1 MAILKCKMCGGD
13 LNITAD
19 EKIVECEFCG
29 TTQTIPDGSDEKKTN
44 LFNRANRLRI
54 ANEFDKA
61 AGIYESIIAE
71 FPDEAESYWGLCL
84 CKFGI
89 EYVDDPK
96 TAKKIPTC
104 HRTSFESIFDDENYK
119 MATTKSD
126 VIAQG
131 VYKEE
136 ATVID
141 NLQKDI
147 LSIVH
152 KEEPFDVFI
161 CYKETDEL
169 GQRTQDSVLAQD
181 IYDALTDKGFKVFF
195 SRITLEDKLGKQYEP
210 YIFAALTSA
219 KVMLA
224 IGTKEEY
231 YNAVWVKNEWSR
243 FLALMDKDKSKML
256 IPCYR
261 DIDPYDMP
269 QEFKNLQG
277 QDMSKL
283 GFLQD
288 LVRGVSKIV
297 APEQNKPV
305 NAEPVPTTSANAT
318 TDSLLKRVFMFL
330 EDGNWKSAEEYCEKV
345 LDIDPECAEAY
356 LGKLMSSIHSRRKCD
371 LVNSENEL
379 EKNPNYQKIL
389 RFGNEALKKE
399 LAEYVK
405 RIHELKAQRSVQ
417 QTYSKALE
425 QMQTNTISSYKNAIN
440 YLQSIRDYKDATE
453 LIEKCKKRIEK
464 LEEEVRQ
471 KAKIDKENAEI
482 ARKNREY
489 DKAIGLMK
497 GENSNDYAQAM
508 RIFQSLP
515 GWKDSDDKKAECD
528 RIIHELVSKEKE
540 LKAEKEHKE
549 ELARKKAEESA
560 RKTKLVLKIAT
571 PIFIV
576 GIIFVV
582 ILTSVIIPNN
592 RYNEAIKLMD
602 SGEYKTAIA
611 RFEKLNGHKDSEEKI
626 VECKNILNEN
636 KYNEALQKYN
646 DGNLAE
652 SLPVFFEMIDY
663 KDSKNIIKESAV
675 KLKTRIATGVE
686 HSVGLKADGTV
697 VAVGHNEYGQCNVQ
711 DWTDIVAVSAGNF
724 HTVGLKSNGTVVA
737 TGHNDTGECDVMG
750 WTDIIA
756 ISTGSDH
763 TVGLKSNGTVVAVGS
778 NHSDFNALNVLDW
791 TDIIAI
797 AGGDYATYGLRSDGT
812 VITTNP
818 YEKDGLLKWENIVDI
833 SADSHIIAI
842 NKEGKIV
849 TLKKGQYGEGKA
861 SEWEEKFIAAYAGSY
876 HTVGLTEKG
885 ILKFVGLDHGPR
897 SFSGWTTDIIAV
909 SSRRYHTIGL
919 RADGSVVATG
929 ETKSGKCDV
938 QDWNLLK

>member
-19 EKIVECEFCG
+19 EKIIECEFCG
-29 TTQTIPDGSDEKKTN
+29 TTQTIPDGNDEKKTN

-119 MATTKSD
+119 MAIEKSD

-210 YIFAALTSA
+210 YIFAALNSA

-243 FLALMDKDKSKML
+243 YLALMETDKSKML

-288 LVRGVSKIV
+288 LVRGISKIV

-305 NAEPVPTTSANAT
+305 NAEPAPTTSANAT
-318 TDSLLKRVFMFL
+318 TDSLLKRVFLFL

-345 LDIDPECAEAY
+345 LDINPECAEAY
-356 LGKLMSSIHSRRKCD
+356 LGKLMSNTHSRRKSD

-405 RIHELKAQRSVQ
+405 KIHELKSQRAVQ
-417 QTYSKALE
+417 QTYSKATE
-425 QMQTNTISSYKNAIN
+425 QIRINTIESHKMAIS
-440 YLQSIRDYKDATE
+440 YLQQISDYRDAAE
-453 LIEKCKKRIEK
+453 LIEKSRLIIKK
-464 LEEEVRQ
+464 LEVQ
-471 KAKIDKENAEI
+471 AKADAENA
-482 ARKNREY
+482 RRNREY

-497 GENSNDYAQAM
+497 GENSNNYAQAM
-508 RIFQSLP
+508 KIFQSLS
-515 GWKDSDDKKAECD
+515 GWKDSDSKKTECD
-528 RIIHELVSKEKE
+528 RIIHELVAKE
-540 LKAEKEHKE
+540 KAEKAEREKAE
-549 ELARKKAEESA
+549 EIARQQAEESA

-592 RYNEAIKLMD
+592 KYNEAIKLMD
-602 SGEYKTAIA
+602 AGEYKTAIA
-611 RFEKLNGHKDSEEKI
+611 RFERLNGHKDSEKKI
-626 VECKNILNEN
+626 TECKNILHEN

-663 KDSKNIIKESAV
+663 KDSKNIIKENAI
-675 KLKTRIATGVE
+675 KLKTRIATGSE
-686 HSVGLKADGTV
+686 HSVGLKSDGTV
-697 VAVGHNEYGQCNVQ
+697 VATKYRGNSYYGQCDVS
-711 DWTDIVAVSAGNF
+711 DWTDIIAIAAGSF
-724 HTVGLKSNGTVVA
+724 HTVGLKADRTVVSA
-737 TGHNDTGECDVMG
+737 GYNRYGQCDVSN
-750 WTDIIA
+750 WTDIISVVA
-756 ISTGSDH
+756 GDDH
-763 TVGLKSNGTVVAVGS
+763 TVGLKSNGTVVAVGQS
-778 NHSDFNALNVLDW
+778 SEYFNPLDVSGW

-797 AGGDYATYGLRSDGT
+797 AAGDNGTYGLRSDGT
-812 VITTNP
+812 VVTTNQ
-818 YEKDGLLKWENIVDI
+818 YEKEEVSKWENIVDI
-833 SADSHIIAI
+833 SAGSHIIGI

-849 TLKKGQYGEGKA
+849 TLEKGQYGEGKA
-861 SEWEEKFIAAYAGSY
+861 SEWEENFIAAYAGSF

-885 ILKFVGLDHGPR
+885 VVKFVGLDHGPR

-919 RADGSVVATG
+919 RADGSVLATG

>member
-13 LNITAD
+13 LNVTAD

-29 TTQTIPDGSDEKKTN
+29 TTQTIPEVSDEKKTN

-54 ANEFDKA
+54 ANDFDKA

-119 MATTKSD
+119 TAVEKAD

-210 YIFAALTSA
+210 YIFAALNSA

-243 FLALMDKDKSKML
+243 YLALMETDKSKML

-288 LVRGVSKIV
+288 LVRGISKIV

-305 NAEPVPTTSANAT
+305 NAEPAPTTSANAT
-318 TDSLLKRVFMFL
+318 TDSLLKRAFIFL

-356 LGKLMSSIHSRRKCD
+356 LGKLMSNTRTRKQ
-371 LVNSENEL
+371 NEL
-379 EKNPNYQKIL
+379 SNLKNTYENNPNYQKIC
-389 RFGNEALKKE
+389 RFGSEQLKKE
-399 LAEYVK
+399 LAEYIK
-405 RIHELKAQRSVQ
+405 IINRRSAEEFDR
-417 QTYSKALE
+417 QTYVKATD
-425 QMQTNTISSYKNAIN
+425 QIRINTIDSLGTAIN
-440 YLQSIRDYKDATE
+440 YLQQISDYRDAE
-453 LIEKCKKRIEK
+453 ALIEKCRLGIKK
-464 LEEEVRQ
+464 LEVQ
-471 KAKIDKENAEI
+471 AKADAEN

-515 GWKDSDDKKAECD
+515 GWKDSDSKKAECD
-528 RIIHELVSKEKE
+528 RIIHELVAKE
-540 LKAEKEHKE
+540 KAEKAEREKAE
-549 ELARKKAEESA
+549 DLARQKAEEYA

-576 GIIFVV
+576 CIIFVV

-592 RYNEAIKLMD
+592 KYNEAIKLMD
-602 SGEYKTAIA
+602 AGEYKTAIA
-611 RFEKLNGHKDSEEKI
+611 RFEKLNGHKDSKEKI
-626 VECKNILNEN
+626 TECKNILNEN
-636 KYNEALQKYN
+636 KYNDAFKKYN
-646 DGNLAE
+646 DGNMAE
-652 SLPVFFEMIDY
+652 SLPIFFEMIDY
-663 KDSKNIIKESAV
+663 KDSKSIIKESAD
-675 KLKTRIATGVE
+675 KLKTRIATGSE

-711 DWTDIVAVSAGNF
+711 DWTDIIAISAGSF
-724 HTVGLKSNGTVVA
+724 HTVGLKANGTVVA
-737 TGHNDTGECDVMG
+737 TGLGSNGECDVSD
-750 WTDIIA
+750 WANIIA
-756 ISTGSDH
+756 ISAGNDH
-763 TVGLKSNGTVVAVGS
+763 TVGLKSDGTVVVAGDEDGELDFS
-778 NHSDFNALNVLDW
+778 NW
-791 TDIIAI
+791 TNITAI
-797 AGGDYATYGLRSDGT
+797 AAGYFDTYGVKSDGT
-812 VITTNP
+812 VVTTNK
-818 YEKDGLLKWENIVDI
+818 YETEKVGSWTNIKDI
-833 SADSHIIAI
+833 SAYMHVIALSNDGNVFATEHGRYGEGSATEWKNIIAI
-842 NKEGKIV
+842 
-849 TLKKGQYGEGKA
+849 
-861 SEWEEKFIAAYAGSY
+861 YAGSH
-876 HTVGLTEKG
+876 HTVAINEIGSVG
-885 ILKFVGLDHGPR
+885 FVGINGGKCNFD
-897 SFSGWTTDIIAV
+897 GWSEIIAI
-909 SSRRYHTIGL
+909 SSARDHTIGL
-919 RADGSVVATG
+919 KADGSVIATG
-929 ETKSGKCDV
+929 ETKNGKCDV
-938 QDWNLLK
+938 QEWNLLK

>member
-13 LNITAD
+13 LNVTD
-19 EKIVECEFCG
+19 DKKIIECEFCG

-136 ATVID
+136 ANVID

-210 YIFAALTSA
+210 YIFAALNSA

-243 FLALMDKDKSKML
+243 YLALMESDKSKML

-288 LVRGVSKIV
+288 LVRGISKIV
-297 APEQNKPV
+297 TPEQNKPV
-305 NAEPVPTTSANAT
+305 NAEPAPTISANAT
-318 TDSLLKRVFMFL
+318 TDSLLKRAFMFL

-356 LGKLMSSIHSRRKCD
+356 LGKLMSNTHSRRKRD

-405 RIHELKAQRSVQ
+405 RIHELKAQRAVQ

-515 GWKDSDDKKAECD
+515 DWKDSDSKKTECD
-528 RIIHELVSKEKE
+528 RIIHELVAKE
-540 LKAEKEHKE
+540 KAEKAEREKAE
-549 ELARKKAEESA
+549 ELARQQAEEST

-592 RYNEAIKLMD
+592 KYNEAIKLMD
-602 SGEYKTAIA
+602 AGEYKTAIV

-663 KDSKNIIKESAV
+663 KDSKNIIKESAD
-675 KLKTRIATGVE
+675 KLKTRIATGAE

-711 DWTDIVAVSAGNF
+711 DCTDIVAVSAGNF

-737 TGHNDTGECDVMG
+737 TGLGDNGECDISA
-750 WTDIIA
+750 WSDIIA
-756 ISTGSDH
+756 ISAGNDH
-763 TVGLKSNGTVVAVGS
+763 TVGLKSDGTVVAVGES
-778 NHSDFNALNVLDW
+778 NGEFRALNVSEW
-791 TDIIAI
+791 TNIVAI
-797 AGGDYATYGLRSDGT
+797 AAGYFDTYGLKSDGT
-812 VITTNP
+812 VVTTTKFTAETVSN
-818 YEKDGLLKWENIVDI
+818 WTNIKDI
-833 SADSHIIAI
+833 SAHMHAIALAKDGELFATERGRYGEGSATEWKNIISIYAGSFHTVAINEIGSVGFVGINGGKCNFDGWSEIIAI
-842 NKEGKIV
+842 
-849 TLKKGQYGEGKA
+849 
-861 SEWEEKFIAAYAGSY
+861 SSAG
-876 HTVGLTEKG
+876 
-885 ILKFVGLDHGPR
+885 D
-897 SFSGWTTDIIAV
+897 
-909 SSRRYHTIGL
+909 HTIGL
-919 RADGSVVATG
+919 RADGSVIATG
-929 ETKSGKCDV
+929 ETENGKCNV
-938 QDWNLLK
+938 TDWNLLK

>member
-13 LNITAD
+13 LNVTD
-19 EKIVECEFCG
+19 DKKIIECEFCG

-136 ATVID
+136 ANVID

-210 YIFAALTSA
+210 YIFAALNSA

-243 FLALMDKDKSKML
+243 YLALMESDKSKML

-288 LVRGVSKIV
+288 LVRGISKIV
-297 APEQNKPV
+297 TPEQNKPV
-305 NAEPVPTTSANAT
+305 NAEPAPTISANAT
-318 TDSLLKRVFMFL
+318 TDSLLKRAFMFL

-356 LGKLMSSIHSRRKCD
+356 LGKLMSNTHSRRKRD

-405 RIHELKAQRSVQ
+405 RIHELKAQRAVQ

-515 GWKDSDDKKAECD
+515 DWKDSDSKKTECD
-528 RIIHELVSKEKE
+528 RIIHELVAKE
-540 LKAEKEHKE
+540 KAEKAEREKAE
-549 ELARKKAEESA
+549 ELARQQAEEST

-592 RYNEAIKLMD
+592 KYNEAIKLMD
-602 SGEYKTAIA
+602 AGEYKTAIV

-663 KDSKNIIKESAV
+663 KDSKNIIKESAD
-675 KLKTRIATGVE
+675 KLKTRIATGAE

-737 TGHNDTGECDVMG
+737 TGLGDNGECDISA
-750 WTDIIA
+750 WSDIIA
-756 ISTGSDH
+756 ISAGNDH
-763 TVGLKSNGTVVAVGS
+763 TVGLKSDGTVVAVGES
-778 NHSDFNALNVLDW
+778 NGEFRALNVSEW
-791 TDIIAI
+791 TNIVAI
-797 AGGDYATYGLRSDGT
+797 AAGYFDTYGVKSDGT
-812 VITTNP
+812 VVTTNKFTA
-818 YEKDGLLKWENIVDI
+818 ETVSNWTNIKDI
-833 SADSHIIAI
+833 SAHMHAIALAKDGELFATERGRYGEGSATEWKNIISIYAGSFHTVAINEIGSVGFVGINGGKCNFDGWSEIIAI
-842 NKEGKIV
+842 
-849 TLKKGQYGEGKA
+849 
-861 SEWEEKFIAAYAGSY
+861 SSAG
-876 HTVGLTEKG
+876 
-885 ILKFVGLDHGPR
+885 D
-897 SFSGWTTDIIAV
+897 
-909 SSRRYHTIGL
+909 HTIGL
-919 RADGSVVATG
+919 RADGSVIATG
-929 ETKSGKCDV
+929 ETENGKCNV
-938 QDWNLLK
+938 TDWNLLK

>member
-29 TTQTIPDGSDEKKTN
+29 TTQTIPEVSDEKKTN

-71 FPDEAESYWGLCL
+71 FPNEAESYWGLCL

-119 MATTKSD
+119 MALEKSD

-169 GQRTQDSVLAQD
+169 GQRAQDSVLAQD

-210 YIFAALTSA
+210 YIFAALNSA

-243 FLALMDKDKSKML
+243 YLALMESDKSKML

-288 LVRGVSKIV
+288 LVRGISKIV

-305 NAEPVPTTSANAT
+305 NAEPAPTTSANAT
-318 TDSLLKRVFMFL
+318 TDSLLKRAFMFL

-345 LDIDPECAEAY
+345 LDINPECAEAY
-356 LGKLMSSIHSRRKCD
+356 LGKLMSSTHSRRKSD
-371 LVNSENEL
+371 LVNYENEL

-405 RIHELKAQRSVQ
+405 RIHELKAQRAVQ
-417 QTYSKALE
+417 QTYSKATE
-425 QMQTNTISSYKNAIN
+425 QIRINTIESHKMAIS
-440 YLQSIRDYKDATE
+440 YLQQISDYKDVAE
-453 LIEKCKKRIEK
+453 LIEKSRLIIKK
-464 LEEEVRQ
+464 LEVQ
-471 KAKIDKENAEI
+471 AKADAENA
-482 ARKNREY
+482 RRNREY

-515 GWKDSDDKKAECD
+515 GWKDSDSKKTECD
-528 RIIHELVSKEKE
+528 RIIHELVAIE
-540 LKAEKEHKE
+540 KAEKAEREKAE
-549 ELARKKAEESA
+549 ELARQQAEESA
-560 RKTKLVLKIAT
+560 RQTKLVLKIAT

-592 RYNEAIKLMD
+592 KYNDAIKLMD
-602 SGEYKTAIA
+602 AGEYKTAIA

-626 VECKNILNEN
+626 TECKNILNEN
-636 KYNEALQKYN
+636 KYNDALQKYN

-663 KDSKNIIKESAV
+663 KDSKNIIKESAD
-675 KLKTRIATGVE
+675 KLKTRIATGAE

-697 VAVGHNEYGQCNVQ
+697 VAVGHNEYGQCDVQ

-724 HTVGLKSNGTVVA
+724 HTVGLKADGTVVA
-737 TGHNDTGECDVMG
+737 TGLGGNGECDVSG
-750 WTDIIA
+750 WTDIVA
-756 ISTGSDH
+756 ISAGNDH
-763 TVGLKSNGTVVAVGS
+763 TVGLKANGTVVAVGEERD
-778 NHSDFNALNVLDW
+778 DFRALQVSEW
-791 TDIIAI
+791 TDITAI
-797 AGGDYATYGLRSDGT
+797 AAGYFDTFGVKADGSVVATNTIDSMAET
-812 VITTNP
+812 VSNWTNV
-818 YEKDGLLKWENIVDI
+818 KDI
-833 SADSHIIAI
+833 SAHMHAIALANDGNVFSAGGGRYGEGSATEWKNIISIYAGSFHTVAINEIGSVGFVGINGGKCNFDGWSEIIAI
-842 NKEGKIV
+842 
-849 TLKKGQYGEGKA
+849 
-861 SEWEEKFIAAYAGSY
+861 SSAG
-876 HTVGLTEKG
+876 
-885 ILKFVGLDHGPR
+885 D
-897 SFSGWTTDIIAV
+897 
-909 SSRRYHTIGL
+909 HTIGL
-919 RADGSVVATG
+919 RADGSVIATG
-929 ETKSGKCDV
+929 ETENGKCNV
-938 QDWNLLK
+938 TDWNLLK

>member
-104 HRTSFESIFDDENYK
+104 HRTSFDSIFDDENYK
-119 MATTKSD
+119 MAFEKSD

-152 KEEPFDVFI
+152 KEDPFDVFI

-181 IYDALTDKGFKVFF
+181 IYDALADKGFKVFF

-210 YIFAALTSA
+210 YIFAALNSA

-243 FLALMDKDKSKML
+243 FLALMEKDKGKML

-288 LVRGVSKIV
+288 LVRGITKIIS
-297 APEQNKPV
+297 PEQEKQV
-305 NAEPVPTTSANAT
+305 QTEAAAPTTANAT
-318 TDSLLKRVFMFL
+318 VDSLLKRAFMFL

-345 LDIDPECAEAY
+345 LDINPECAEAY
-356 LGKLMSSIHSRRKCD
+356 LGKLMSNTHSRRKSD
-371 LVNSENEL
+371 LVNYENEL

-405 RIHELKAQRSVQ
+405 RIHDLKAQRAVQ

-425 QMQTNTISSYKNAIN
+425 QMQTNTISSYNNAIN
-440 YLQSIRDYKDATE
+440 YLQSIPDYKDSTE
-453 LIEKCKKRIEK
+453 LIERCKKRIEK
-464 LEEEVRQ
+464 LEEEARQ

-497 GENSNDYAQAM
+497 GENSNVYAQAM
-508 RIFQSLP
+508 RIFQSLT
-515 GWKDSDDKKAECD
+515 GWKDSDSKKAECD
-528 RIIHELVSKEKE
+528 RIIHELVAKE
-540 LKAEKEHKE
+540 KAEKAEREKAE
-549 ELARKKAEESA
+549 DLARQKAEESA
-560 RKTKLVLKIAT
+560 RKTKLVLKIVT

-576 GIIFVV
+576 CIIFVV

-592 RYNEAIKLMD
+592 KYNEAIKLMD
-602 SGEYKTAIA
+602 AGEYKTAIA
-611 RFEKLNGHKDSEEKI
+611 RFEKLNGHKDSKEKI
-626 VECKNILNEN
+626 TECKNILNEN
-636 KYNEALQKYN
+636 KYNDAFKKYN
-646 DGNLAE
+646 DGNMAE
-652 SLPVFFEMIDY
+652 SLPIFFEMIDY
-663 KDSKNIIKESAV
+663 KDSKSIIKESAD
-675 KLKTRIATGVE
+675 KLKTRIATGSE

-711 DWTDIVAVSAGNF
+711 DWTDIIAISAGGF
-724 HTVGLKSNGTVVA
+724 HTVGLKANGTVVA
-737 TGHNDTGECDVMG
+737 TGLGSNGECDVSD
-750 WTDIIA
+750 WANIIA
-756 ISTGSDH
+756 ISAGNDH
-763 TVGLKSNGTVVAVGS
+763 TVGLKSDGTIVVAGDEDGELDFS
-778 NHSDFNALNVLDW
+778 NW
-791 TDIIAI
+791 TNITAI
-797 AGGDYATYGLRSDGT
+797 AAGYFDTYGVKSDGT
-812 VITTNP
+812 VVTTNK
-818 YEKDGLLKWENIVDI
+818 YETEKVGSWTNIKDI
-833 SADSHIIAI
+833 SAYMHVIALSNDGNVFATEHGRYGEGSATEWKNIIAI
-842 NKEGKIV
+842 
-849 TLKKGQYGEGKA
+849 
-861 SEWEEKFIAAYAGSY
+861 YAGSH
-876 HTVGLTEKG
+876 HTVAINEIGSVG
-885 ILKFVGLDHGPR
+885 FVGLNGGKCNFDEWR
-897 SFSGWTTDIIAV
+897 WSEIIAI
-909 SSRRYHTIGL
+909 SSAGDHTIGL
-919 RADGSVVATG
+919 RADGSVIATG
-929 ETKSGKCDV
+929 ETKNGKCDV
-938 QDWNLLK
+938 QEWNLFK

>member
-19 EKIVECEFCG
+19 EKIIECEFCG

-119 MATTKSD
+119 MAIEKSD

-210 YIFAALTSA
+210 YIFAALNSA

-243 FLALMDKDKSKML
+243 FLSLMEKDKTKTL

-288 LVRGVSKIV
+288 LVRGITKLIK
-297 APEQNKPV
+297 PEQETV
-305 NAEPVPTTSANAT
+305 VVETMASVSAAGSA
-318 TDSLLKRVFMFL
+318 DPLLKRAFLFL
-330 EDGNWKSAEEYCEKV
+330 EDGNWQSADEYCEKV
-345 LDIDPECAEAY
+345 LDINPECAEAY
-356 LGKLMSSIHSRRKCD
+356 IGKLMSTLRIKKRENLK
-371 LVNSENEL
+371 NSALPFDNNDSYL
-379 EKNPNYQKIL
+379 KAI
-389 RFGNEALKKE
+389 RFGDDKIK
-399 LAEYVK
+399 
-405 RIHELKAQRSVQ
+405 
-417 QTYSKALE
+417 
-425 QMQTNTISSYKNAIN
+425 
-440 YLQSIRDYKDATE
+440 TE
-453 LIEKCKKRIEK
+453 LISAVKYIKERNEEQRKDEIYADACAKMRKST
-464 LEEEVRQ
+464 LEDY
-471 KAKIDKENAEI
+471 KA
-482 ARKNREY
+482 
-489 DKAIGLMK
+489 AIMLFK
-497 GENSNDYAQAM
+497 TIPSH
-508 RIFQSLP
+508 
-515 GWKDSDDKKAECD
+515 KDSSTLITEC
-528 RIIHELVSKEKE
+528 E
-540 LKAEKEHKE
+540 
-549 ELARKKAEESA
+549 KKAEELKISIA
-560 RKTKLVLKIAT
+560 EAEKDSRYNKAVTFMKRNTKIDYRDARSIFASLKDWKDSPALLEECRKKLSELEARDLQRKKEEQEQAKIRNEKLKEYEKLFPNYKDKLKLTERIKNQTAKIKTLESRKTEGEKGSRSIKTFCGVCFGAGAFGALVGFGTNSGGLATFGTIYGVIMGSLLFLCYKSDHKKDKEIKEAKKALNDLNLKLDELNKI
-571 PIFIV
+571 P
-576 GIIFVV
+576 
-582 ILTSVIIPNN
+582 S
-592 RYNEAIKLMD
+592 
-602 SGEYKTAIA
+602 
-611 RFEKLNGHKDSEEKI
+611 FESWCREEK
-626 VECKNILNEN
+626 
-636 KYNEALQKYN
+636 
-646 DGNLAE
+646 
-652 SLPVFFEMIDY
+652 
-663 KDSKNIIKESAV
+663 
-675 KLKTRIATGVE
+675 
-686 HSVGLKADGTV
+686 
-697 VAVGHNEYGQCNVQ
+697 
-711 DWTDIVAVSAGNF
+711 
-724 HTVGLKSNGTVVA
+724 
-737 TGHNDTGECDVMG
+737 
-750 WTDIIA
+750 
-756 ISTGSDH
+756 
-763 TVGLKSNGTVVAVGS
+763 
-778 NHSDFNALNVLDW
+778 
-791 TDIIAI
+791 
-797 AGGDYATYGLRSDGT
+797 
-812 VITTNP
+812 
-818 YEKDGLLKWENIVDI
+818 
-833 SADSHIIAI
+833 
-842 NKEGKIV
+842 
-849 TLKKGQYGEGKA
+849 
-861 SEWEEKFIAAYAGSY
+861 
-876 HTVGLTEKG
+876 
-885 ILKFVGLDHGPR
+885 
-897 SFSGWTTDIIAV
+897 
-909 SSRRYHTIGL
+909 
-919 RADGSVVATG
+919 
-929 ETKSGKCDV
+929 
-938 QDWNLLK
+938 